1 MPGQPDLVHKY
12 ERTVVGNVTPVLRCS
27 LIRFLLSNSAFR
39 IIRSNIIRSDDSHR
53 SNEVWIPPDGPGEHL
68 RALGM
73 VSKTGRNVE
82 SCLVAGVRVLIV
94 DDMTLVR
101 QGIQSL
107 LSDQDSV
114 EIVGEAADVQ
124 AAAELTAQLK
134 PDVVLL
140 DHDIPGLDTPEAVS
154 LLKHHRTQVEV
165 IVLSERAD
173 EEQAFRVLEAGA
185 SGYVLKDI
193 SADNLIR
200 AINGVCNGRTVMHPY
215 ITRQLIERYRLLVRE
230 RPDRNNGNHMTGL
243 TSREL
248 EIIVEMAKG
257 ATDREIAQKASLA
270 ESTVKSHIRSILR
283 KIGARNRTH
292 AVAYVLRKG
301 LMH

>member
-1 MPGQPDLVHKY
+1 L
-12 ERTVVGNVTPVLRCS
+12 
-27 LIRFLLSNSAFR
+27 
-39 IIRSNIIRSDDSHR
+39 
-53 SNEVWIPPDGPGEHL
+53 
-68 RALGM
+68 
-73 VSKTGRNVE
+73 
-82 SCLVAGVRVLIV
+82 VRVLIV

-107 LSDQDSV
+107 LSKRDSV
-114 EIVGEAADVQ
+114 EIIGEAADVQ
-124 AAAELTAQLK
+124 GAAQLTAQLQ
-134 PDVVLL
+134 PDVILL
-140 DHDIPGLDTPEAVS
+140 DYDIPGLDTPEAVS
-154 LLKHHRTQVEV
+154 LLKHQRTQVEV
-165 IVLSERAD
+165 IVLSERPD

-215 ITRQLIERYRLLVRE
+215 ITRQLVERYRLLARE
-230 RPDRNNGNHMTGL
+230 RPEHHGERVTGL

-257 ATDREIAQKASLA
+257 ATDREIAQKSSLA

-283 KIGARNRTH
+283 KIGARNRTQ